1 MSKYAGTLSPWTWG
15 GSPWTPAQTEW
26 FMAGAGTATPSEMRR
41 LRESGTLPPLTPS
54 EYAEVRGLMLELDL
68 LYAIRKEEDQ

>member
-1 MSKYAGTLSPWTWG
+1 
-15 GSPWTPAQTEW
+15 
-26 FMAGAGTATPSEMRR
+26 MAGAGTATPSEMRR